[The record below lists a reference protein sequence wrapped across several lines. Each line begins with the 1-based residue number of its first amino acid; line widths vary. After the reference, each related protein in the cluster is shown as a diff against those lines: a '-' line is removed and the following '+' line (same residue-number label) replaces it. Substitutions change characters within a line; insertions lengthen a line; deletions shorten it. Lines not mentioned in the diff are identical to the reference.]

1 MKSRPTEKQFE
12 DALRSLLAPD
22 PDGDI
27 IDWLEKNVKNVPYS
41 PQPGP
46 FRIESTPY
54 LAPIL
59 RALQDPEVETIVVQG
74 NVQSGKSM
82 VLELWSAFVPSR
94 TPGPMLLLQDIDLN
108 AQDWQQTRLRPLWEN
123 TPSTRERIS
132 DIDRNKWHT
141 TQFQRNT
148 TWVLGANNE
157 RNLQRRSIRFLGGDE
172 CWQWPKGH
180 LKQAQAR
187 RTAFTWQG
195 KSVFVSQGGVDA
207 DEFTELFHSTDR
219 GEWSFKC
226 VKCGTRQAFEWVQI
240 KYPEAA
246 KTAQGWNYDLLRAG
260 CTYECKCCKH
270 RYEDR
275 NSVRAEMIKDA
286 EYVSQNPSAPKG
298 RRGFHFNAM
307 TMLWGLSWGDLA
319 VECVE
324 SAQSF
329 DLGGD
334 ESKRKDFKQKRLAL
348 PWSDEPDDGSGE
360 VLPSGYL
367 MNVEWTEEGANYL
380 GKLVAP
386 PFDPLIVDT
395 DKFSKLRFLC
405 VDVQRKGF
413 FCLVRSWSID
423 GKSRLILWE
432 YVDTWEQVRELQIKN
447 KVSPVFTFVDSGDG
461 PNMEEVYKNCAN
473 YSWNATK
480 GSGNTDFPWR
490 VQTPYGIKVAY
501 RPYSP
506 AKVVQ
511 VGKHSCRVFQFSNLV
526 LKDTLSRLRRA
537 GHHTYAQ
544 DAGEEYRKQM
554 QSEHR
559 TRTESG
565 KPIWVQIGERP
576 NHLWDCETMGILPA
590 LMAKLIGRGKN
601 KNATDEKAVDKA
613 ADSTIV

>member
-132 DIDRNKWHT
+132 EIDRNKWHT

-195 KSVFVSQGGVDA
+195 KSVFVSQGGVDG

-226 VKCGTRQAFEWVQI
+226 VKCGTRQAFDWVQI

-260 CTYECKCCKH
+260 CTYECKSCKH

-286 EYVSQNPSAPKG
+286 EYVPQNPSAPKG
-298 RRGFHFNAM
+298 RRGFHFNAL

-324 SAQSF
+324 AAQSF
-329 DLGGD
+329 DQGGD
-334 ESKRKDFKQKRLAL
+334 ETRRKDFKQKRLAL

-367 MNVEWTEEGANYL
+367 MNSEWSDEGANYL

-386 PFDPLIVDT
+386 PFDPAIVDT

-413 FCLVRSWSID
+413 FCLIRSWSIE
-423 GKSRLILWE
+423 GKSRLVWWE
-432 YVDTWEQVRELQIKN
+432 YVDTWEQVRDLQTKH
-447 KVSPVFTFVDSGDG
+447 KVSPLFTFVDSGDG
-461 PNMEEVYKNCAN
+461 PNMEEVYKNCAQ
-473 YSWNATK
+473 YGWNATK

-490 VQTPYGIKVAY
+490 VQTPFGIKVAY

-511 VGKHSCRVFQFSNLV
+511 VGKQSCRVFQFSNLV
-526 LKDTLSRLRRA
+526 LKDTLTRLRRA

-576 NHLWDCETMGILPA
+576 NHLWDCETIGILPA

>member
-1 MKSRPTEKQFE
+1 MEKQFE
-12 DALRSLLAPD
+12 RTLRSLLAPD

-59 RALQDPEVETIVVQG
+59 RAIQDPEVETIVVQG

-94 TPGPMLLLQDIDLN
+94 TPGPMLLLQDVDLN

-123 TPSTRERIS
+123 TPSTRERIG

-195 KSVFVSQGGVDA
+195 KSVFVSQGGVEG
-207 DEFTELFHSTDR
+207 DEFTDLFNSTDR

-226 VKCGTRQAFEWVQI
+226 LKCGERQPFDWVQI
-240 KYPEAA
+240 KYPQEA
-246 KTAQGWNYDLLRAG
+246 KTAQGWNLDLVRAG
-260 CTYECKCCKH
+260 TYYECKCCKEK
-270 RYEDR
+270 YLDR
-275 NSVRAEMIKDA
+275 NSVRAQMIKEA
-286 EYVSQNPSAPKG
+286 EYVPQNPAAPKG
-298 RRGFHFNAM
+298 RRGFHFNALS
-307 TMLWGLSWGDLA
+307 MLWGLSWGDLA
-319 VECVE
+319 VECIE
-324 SAQSF
+324 AAQSF
-329 DLGGD
+329 DQGGD
-334 ESKRKDFKQKRLAL
+334 ETKRRDFKQKRLAL
-348 PWSDEPDDGSGE
+348 PWSDEPDDGGGE
-360 VLPSGYL
+360 VLPSGYQ
-367 MNVEWTEEGANYL
+367 MNSEWEDEGANYA

-386 PFDPLIVDT
+386 PFTPEMLAST
-395 DKFSKLRFLC
+395 DFSRLRFMS

-413 FCLVRSWSID
+413 FCLIRSWSAE
-423 GKSRLILWE
+423 GKSRLVWWQYL
-432 YVDTWEQVRELQIKN
+432 DTWEQVRDLQIKN
-447 KVSPVFTFVDSGDG
+447 KVASKFTFVDSGDG
-461 PNMEEVYKNCAN
+461 PNMNEVYTACAN
-473 YSWNATK
+473 YGWNATR
-480 GSGNTDFPWR
+480 GTAVNDHPWR
-490 VQTPYGIKVAY
+490 VQTPYGLKVAY

-506 AKVVQ
+506 ANIVQ
-511 VGKHSCRVFQFSNLV
+511 VGKQSCRVFKFSNLA
-526 LKDTLSRLRRA
+526 LKDTLTRLRRA

-544 DAGEEYRKQM
+544 DAGDEYRKQM

-559 TRTESG
+559 TRTDAG

-576 NHLWDCETMGILPA
+576 NHLWDCEVMGILPA
-590 LMAKLIGRGKN
+590 LMAKLVGRGKN
-601 KNATDEKAVDKA
+601 KNAVDEKAVDKPKE
-613 ADSTIV
+613 DPTL